1 MAGREKD
8 PGRKTPFSVYWAQS
22 VDDGSEVA
30 LLIHEGMCHRE
41 RTRSS
46 VDEIEIEATVSSYQA
61 TYLRD
66 CHATSLAANSQCL
79 KFDHQLLHGPAS
91 EASVQV
97 ASEDGRPI
105 NAMDVD
111 QLVISQATKALGLWF
126 TLLVRRAKK
135 VMGKLQKTILK
146 Y

>member
-46 VDEIEIEATVSSYQA
+46 VDEIEIGSHWQIKDTAHASFRYQLTQLAVCIPDSVTPPFIWPLVFFILEATGSAGSRRRVQRKDRQV
-61 TYLRD
+61 LRP
-66 CHATSLAANSQCL
+66 
-79 KFDHQLLHGPAS
+79 PA
-91 EASVQV
+91 
-97 ASEDGRPI
+97 
-105 NAMDVD
+105 
-111 QLVISQATKALGLWF
+111 
-126 TLLVRRAKK
+126 
-135 VMGKLQKTILK
+135 
-146 Y
+146 